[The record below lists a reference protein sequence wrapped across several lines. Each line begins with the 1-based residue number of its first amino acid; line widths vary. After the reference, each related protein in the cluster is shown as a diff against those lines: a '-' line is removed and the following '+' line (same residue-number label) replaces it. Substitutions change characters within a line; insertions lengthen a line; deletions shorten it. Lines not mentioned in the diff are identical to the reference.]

1 MISLMDLDRVLRASK
16 EDVKDFK
23 ELKSYVISL
32 KKGGSIIVSDSG
44 KVQAQGS
51 PERVKEINALLE
63 LVKKD

>member
-1 MISLMDLDRVLRASK
+1 MINLTDLDRVLRASK
-16 EDVKDFK
+16 EEVKEFK

-32 KKGGSIIVSDSG
+32 KKGGAIEIGNSG
-44 KVQAQGS
+44 KIVVQGS

>member
-1 MISLMDLDRVLRASK
+1 MNLQDIERVLRAGK

-44 KVQAQGS
+44 KVQTQGS

>member
-1 MISLMDLDRVLRASK
+1 MNLQDIERVLRAGK
-16 EDVKDFK
+16 EEVKNFK

-32 KKGGSIIVSDSG
+32 KNGGSIEIGNSG
-44 KVQAQGS
+44 KISVQGS

>member
-1 MISLMDLDRVLRASK
+1 MINLMELDKVLRASK
-16 EDVKDFK
+16 EEVKEFR

-32 KKGGSIIVSDSG
+32 KKGGSIEISDSG
-44 KVQAQGS
+44 KVHVQGS

>member
-1 MISLMDLDRVLRASK
+1 MDLDRVLRASK
-16 EDVKDFK
+16 EEVKRFK

-32 KKGGSIIVSDSG
+32 KNGGSIEIGNSG
-44 KVQAQGS
+44 KISVQGS

>member
-1 MISLMDLDRVLRASK
+1 MNLQDIERVLRAGK
-16 EDVKDFK
+16 EEVKNFK